1 MNDRI
6 RKKTKVAVAIADRKN
21 PLPKCEKLA
30 LPTLRANPKYPV
42 YRKINSLC
50 GLGLVQS
57 QRRSVVNGRVSIGSI
72 KAHVRLKSNIS
83 YLTSHVG
90 PSPDSAVCLS
100 AHAVRGVASAG
111 I

>member
-42 YRKINSLC
+42 YRPHKRC
-50 GLGLVQS
+50 
-57 QRRSVVNGRVSIGSI
+57 VVCVENHHYTKHVLEVKCLYEDSI
-72 KAHVRLKSNIS
+72 IS
-83 YLTSHVG
+83 
-90 PSPDSAVCLS
+90 
-100 AHAVRGVASAG
+100 
-111 I
+111 